1 VETRIEGSNPSLSA
15 RRVRAPRVDPLFIP
29 IEADAIFPQIKKPS
43 FQMTDPV
50 KPRLRFAPSPTGY
63 LHVGGARTALFNWL
77 YARKFD
83 GTFLLRIEDTDKAR
97 STDES
102 TRAIFE
108 GMQWLGL
115 DWDEEVV
122 YQGANLARH
131 RADADKLLEI
141 GAAYR
146 CFCTPAELEERR
158 RDAEARK
165 EAFKYDRRCDR
176 LTSVEVKAR
185 VDRGDPHVIR
195 FRVPEGTTEW
205 DDLVH
210 GNIAF
215 PNKDIEDFVILRSDR
230 TPIYNLAVVSDDI
243 AMRITVVMR
252 GDDHIS
258 NTPKQ
263 ILLYRSLG
271 APLPTFAHL
280 PMIHGLD
287 GKKLSKRHGA
297 TAVGDYQHYGLLP
310 GAMLNFLALL
320 GWSPGGDREVM
331 TLDEMIQLFS
341 VDGLQKKAAIFDPK
355 KLEWMNGQHLSMIPL
370 EELEPRVTP
379 AIVTARLATE
389 EDLVERRE
397 WYLRL
402 LDLLRVRSRT
412 IDDIVRQAG
421 PYFLEDIP
429 YDETAVAKNWKDP
442 RESADLLR
450 STREALEKVSEWQA
464 SSLESALRGLAE
476 RRGIAAGKV
485 FQPLRVALTGLTVSP
500 GIFEMLI
507 QMGRDLS
514 LKRIDKALLALQAS

>member
-1 VETRIEGSNPSLSA
+1 
-15 RRVRAPRVDPLFIP
+15 
-29 IEADAIFPQIKKPS
+29 
-43 FQMTDPV
+43 MTTA

-77 YARKFD
+77 YARKY
-83 GTFLLRIEDTDKAR
+83 GGEFLLRIEDTDKAR

-108 GMQWLGL
+108 GLEWLGL
-115 DWDEEVV
+115 NWDDAVV

-131 RADADKLLEI
+131 QADAQRLLDS

-146 CFCTPAELEERR
+146 CFCTAAELDERR
-158 RDAEARK
+158 RDAEGRK

-176 LTSVEVKAR
+176 LPRDEVERR
-185 VDRGDPHVIR
+185 VAAGMPHVIR
-195 FRVPEGTTEW
+195 FRVPDGATAW

-210 GNIAF
+210 DRIEF
-215 PNKDIEDFVILRSDR
+215 PNKDIDDFVILRSDR

-243 AMRITVVMR
+243 AMGITIVMR

-263 ILLYRSLG
+263 IQLYRALG
-271 APLPTFAHL
+271 TALPTFAHL

-331 TLDEMIQLFS
+331 TIPEMIELFS

-379 AIVTARLATE
+379 AIIAARLATE
-389 EDLVERRE
+389 EELADRRE

-421 PYFLEDIP
+421 PYFLAEIE
-429 YDETAVAKNWKDP
+429 YDPVAVAKNWKDP
-442 RESADLLR
+442 AEAADLLR
-450 STREALEKVSEWQA
+450 ATRAALGSVPAWESEALEG
-464 SSLESALRGLAE
+464 SLRTLAE
-476 RRGIAAGKV
+476 SRGITAGKV

-500 GIFEMLI
+500 GIFEMLM

-514 LKRIDKALLALQAS
+514 LKRIDKAIAVLAV

>member
-1 VETRIEGSNPSLSA
+1 
-15 RRVRAPRVDPLFIP
+15 VDPLVILDSP
-29 IEADAIFPQIKKPS
+29 MNSPD
-43 FQMTDPV
+43 

-77 YARKFD
+77 YARKF
-83 GTFLLRIEDTDKAR
+83 GGQFLLRIEDTDKAR

-108 GMQWLGL
+108 GMEWLGL
-115 DWDEEVV
+115 NWDEDVV

-131 RADADKLLEI
+131 QADVARLLES

-146 CFCTPAELEERR
+146 CFCTAAELDERR
-158 RDAEARK
+158 REAESRK

-176 LTSVEVKAR
+176 LSPDEVKRR
-185 VDRGDPHVIR
+185 VAGGEPFVVR
-195 FRVPEGTTEW
+195 FRVPEGTTDW
-205 DDLVH
+205 IDLVH
-210 GNIAF
+210 ERIAF
-215 PNKDIEDFVILRSDR
+215 PNKDIEDFVVLRSDA
-230 TPIYNLAVVSDDI
+230 TPIYNMAVVSDDI
-243 AMRITVVMR
+243 AMRISVVMR

-263 ILLYRSLG
+263 ILLYRALG

-320 GWSPGGDREVM
+320 GWSPGGDRELM
-331 TLDEMIQLFS
+331 TLPEMIELFS

-389 EDLVERRE
+389 EELVERRD
-397 WYLRL
+397 WYWSL

-421 PYFLEDIP
+421 PYFLDNIE
-429 YDETAVAKNWKDP
+429 YDPVAVAKNWKDP
-442 RESADLLR
+442 AESAQLLVA
-450 STREALEKVSEWQA
+450 TREALGRTPTWDSQ
-464 SSLESALRGLAE
+464 SLEAALRALADSK
-476 RRGIAAGKV
+476 GVSAGKV

-500 GIFEMLI
+500 GIFEMLV

-514 LKRIDKALLALQAS
+514 LKRIDKALVALTENAAKP